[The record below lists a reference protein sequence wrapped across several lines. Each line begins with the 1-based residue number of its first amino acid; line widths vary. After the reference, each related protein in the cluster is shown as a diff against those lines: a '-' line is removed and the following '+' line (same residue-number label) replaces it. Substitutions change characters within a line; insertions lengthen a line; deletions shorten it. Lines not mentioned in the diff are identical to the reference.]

1 MLDYIACSDPWMVR
15 TILGWSNT
23 ADSEH
28 VELCFSFTKYIHS
41 DLWAPTLRAN
51 AWVPIVETWDL
62 ASFYWFPSAV
72 AFIYIRQKS
81 VVHRFKPIG
90 EF

>member
-28 VELCFSFTKYIHS
+28 VELCSPPS
-41 DLWAPTLRAN
+41 C
-51 AWVPIVETWDL
+51 ETRGAIAMPDG
-62 ASFYWFPSAV
+62 FNV
-72 AFIYIRQKS
+72 
-81 VVHRFKPIG
+81 
-90 EF
+90 